1 MMCNTDG
8 NLAALAEYEA
18 RIEQAEQNEAMAE
31 EASQEEL
38 DVIRQALSNIKEIL
52 KDREVKLTAWE
63 FVKDL
68 L

>member
-1 MMCNTDG
+1 MCNTDG